1 MPELNDFE
9 QGDGMS
15 VNFSV
20 IGGSIIK
27 VHEAAGKTI
36 SQICE
41 AQGQPMSGMQATVN
55 GRRVAFDTV
64 LEGGESIC
72 IVTKVTGN

>member
-1 MPELNDFE
+1 MPEIDDFE
-9 QGDGMS
+9 QGDS
-15 VNFSV
+15 QAVNFSV

-27 VHEAAGKTI
+27 VHEASGKTI
-36 SQICE
+36 AQICE
-41 AQGQPMSGMQATVN
+41 TQGQPITGMQATVN

-64 LEGGESIC
+64 MEGGESIC